1 MRIALFVVLMTV
13 SSLALAKTADPS
25 QTAPADN
32 SASAILNFTAWKE
45 QQILHAQNKVLRLSA
60 KLYEINHG
68 RTPKTDEAATHEVEK
83 LKISSSEKI
92 TKTEESPRQQVERQ
106 LKGAEENLEIAK
118 ELSLDDYISVYL
130 PKIAK
135 NPELF
140 QRLKD
145 QLSRQELSQLLS
157 AMVQK
162 SQSEEA
168 SALHQSEEYASGVA
182 VVPALTH

>member
-1 MRIALFVVLMTV
+1 MRIALFIVLMTV
-13 SSLALAKTADPS
+13 SSFATAKAADQAKTVP
-25 QTAPADN
+25 TDN
-32 SASAILNFTAWKE
+32 SASVILNFTSWKE

-68 RTPKTDEAATHEVEK
+68 RVPKTDEAATQEVENLK
-83 LKISSSEKI
+83 LSPSEKI
-92 TKTEESPRQQVERQ
+92 TKTEESPRQHVERQ

-140 QRLKD
+140 QKLKD